1 MRGVHVAQDRSV
13 DVTPQQ
19 RAHQRVER
27 NDDIA
32 HTTIVHN
39 VLDDTHVFAVVVVVI
54 VIVCVD
60 ANTIVAI
67 AVVRQRALR
76 RRATGDRGTAPS
88 PLDKCRSS
96 MAGAKM
102 KPTTTMT
109 TMTTTTMTTTT
120 KMMKNGVSS
129 RGGHVV
135 VVVVVATVVW

>member
-1 MRGVHVAQDRSV
+1 MHVAQDRSV

-27 NDDIA
+27 NDDVA

-39 VLDDTHVFAVVVVVI
+39 VLDDTHVVAVVVVVI

-109 TMTTTTMTTTT
+109 TTTMTTTA